1 MPTTI
6 SLSFCVSGPNPRT
19 SGILCLTYAAVCGP
33 TGPKPP
39 SWLRLCWLHQ
49 FWVWQLITSFSQII
63 ENLGV
68 VGSIVGWMR
77 QVIWRVGDSSVCVC
91 FTFIR
96 GPDRNLS
103 LGRYKALT
111 VGKEE
116 AMGLL
121 CVQLVTIEGCQDLY
135 FFISW
140 VLHIFII
147 LFCSDYKIKCYL
159 LKKTF
164 ISLKNFVLT
173 R

>member
-1 MPTTI
+1 MCALHLLEALTEI
-6 SLSFCVSGPNPRT
+6 S
-19 SGILCLTYAAVCGP
+19 A
-33 TGPKPP
+33 
-39 SWLRLCWLHQ
+39 
-49 FWVWQLITSFSQII
+49 
-63 ENLGV
+63 LGE
-68 VGSIVGWMR
+68 
-77 QVIWRVGDSSVCVC
+77 
-91 FTFIR
+91 
-96 GPDRNLS
+96 
-103 LGRYKALT
+103 YKALT

-164 ISLKNFVLT
+164 IFFKKLHFNKVI
-173 R
+173 